1 MSKSKYNTQS
11 PDDLIKKF
19 GADTLRMYEMFL
31 GPIEQFKPWDIQGI
45 NGVHNFLKKV
55 WRFVCDN
62 KLSSSKPNTE
72 EYKII
77 HKCIKK
83 VTQDLNRYSFNTV
96 VSHLMICIN
105 ELSKINCYKKEVI
118 DLFIILLSP
127 YAPFISSEIW
137 KILGNENLVNDAKWP
152 VHDEKYLLEDTSN
165 YAVSFNGKVRFTVQ
179 LEKNLTKEDIHNTIL
194 KHPKTEN
201 YLKSQSVDRI
211 IIIPNKIINVVFA
224 KK

>member
-1 MSKSKYNTQS
+1 
-11 PDDLIKKF
+11 
-19 GADTLRMYEMFL
+19 
-31 GPIEQFKPWDIQGI
+31 
-45 NGVHNFLKKV
+45 
-55 WRFVCDN
+55 
-62 KLSSSKPNTE
+62 
-72 EYKII
+72 
-77 HKCIKK
+77 
-83 VTQDLNRYSFNTV
+83 
-96 VSHLMICIN
+96 MICIN

-179 LEKNLTKEDIHNTIL
+179 LEKNLTKKIYTTYSQT
-194 KHPKTEN
+194 PKTEN